1 MPTTRTWWWRVFALV
16 TLLAGCAAPPYAKN
30 DEVTGLVQAYRQQ
43 SLRAAQTPNP
53 GGIRALTVEPN
64 ADKPGE
70 FVVTADL
77 ERASLN
83 VVVRRLLE
91 QTRIPHLIIPQSL
104 VGRVTGRFEKH
115 PFAQVLRQLLDAH
128 GYVATVQDGLTVIT
142 EGGRPPSGPAPP
154 ASGTAPDAP
163 PPPLS
168 RAVQLR
174 HLDMESATKFLE
186 GLFPV
191 DPRTGARPI
200 GWAVQPYTSTVFVS
214 GPGPE
219 IARAVRLL
227 DEMDRDPTHV
237 MIEVLIVEL
246 DTNEL
251 ERLGADLVNFMQ
263 DKFSQLSTGIGGV
276 NVVPGVGAAP
286 AALRFLFTQT
296 QDNRRQFETVIDVLA
311 QQDKAR
317 IIARPYMAASSGKQ
331 AAIQIQRER
340 TVAVVAG
347 AGGQVTSDTE
357 TIPSGVILSITPWV
371 VEDERVR
378 LDVQVEQSN
387 FIENPGPNVLVEKDA
402 NKAQTSMHV
411 RSGQSVVIG
420 GLALQE
426 TFSSSAGLPWLRHIP
441 FVSLVTSKLR
451 ATERKQD
458 VIVFVTP
465 YVWTPAV
472 DPPFPSP
479 DAFKFQE
486 IDELTALEAWKR
498 RFIRP

>member
-30 DEVTGLVQAYRQQ
+30 DEVTALVQAYRQQ
-43 SLRAAQTPNP
+43 SLRAAQPPSP

-115 PFAQVLRQLLDAH
+115 PFAQVLRQLLEAH

-142 EGGRPPSGPAPP
+142 EGGRPPAAAP
-154 ASGTAPDAP
+154 ASGAAPDAP
-163 PPPLS
+163 AAPLS
-168 RAVQLR
+168 RAVQLH

-200 GWAVQPYTSTVFVS
+200 SWAAQPYTSTVFVS

-276 NVVPGVGAAP
+276 NVIPGVGAAP

-296 QDNRRQFETVIDVLA
+296 QNNRRQFETVIDVLSA
-311 QQDKAR
+311 QDKAR

-387 FIENPGPNVLVEKDA
+387 FIDNLSPGVLVEKDA

-426 TFSSSAGLPWLRHIP
+426 TSSSNSGLPWLRHIP
-441 FVSLVTSKLR
+441 LVNLLASKQR
-451 ATERKQD
+451 STERKQD

-465 YVWTPAV
+465 YVWTPSV

-479 DAFKFQE
+479 EAFKFQE
-486 IDELTALEAWKR
+486 IDELTALEQWKR